1 MSQIQCP
8 VCTLLNNSTNTNCD
22 VCDSILNPNAEQA
35 EANPLEDEFMQLTGS
50 TRSDAREYLDTTNN
64 DLGNAISYY
73 YNDKELGTSNSQF
86 IQTNNTIDSFFRF
99 LSSIDLKFEE
109 PSNVKELILQYLY
122 RRGFNKP
129 HYCPLCDSRAYL
141 VAIKF
146 ISHKES
152 TSNFIRFFQ
161 KEDLEKLNIKSPN
174 YDKFREES
182 INIINNEILPKI
194 CENMTKYFNKLL
206 QTKVKILEKSNIEEF
221 NNLIN
226 YKYGPNFK
234 IIWDT
239 IFQSNSDLDEEKINN
254 AIKELINSSD
264 FHSFINNSWDT
275 PVFNHPASEE
285 VISSLKTIKIEKD
298 CKEFQELKDTKC
310 AICMQDFEEDG
321 REVTMLGCHNF
332 CKDCIMPW
340 LENHNDTCPVCR
352 NKIGS
357 SVEITK
363 EV

>member
-22 VCDSILNPNAEQA
+22 VCDSILNPNSEQV

-50 TRSDAREYLDTTNN
+50 TRSDAREYLNTTNN
-64 DLGNAISYY
+64 NLGNAISYY
-73 YNDKELGTSNSQF
+73 YNDKELGVSNSQYVE
-86 IQTNNTIDSFFRF
+86 TTNTINSFFRF
-99 LSSIDLKFEE
+99 LSSINLKFEE
-109 PSNVKELILQYLY
+109 PSNIKELISQYLY
-122 RRGFNKP
+122 RRGSNNP

-141 VAIKF
+141 VATKF
-146 ISHKES
+146 ISHKDS
-152 TSNFIRFFQ
+152 TGNFIRFFQ
-161 KEDLEKLNIKSPN
+161 KEDLEKLNIKNSD

-182 INIINNEILPKI
+182 INILNNEILPKI
-194 CENMTKYFNKLL
+194 FENMKNYFTKLL
-206 QTKVKILEKSNIEEF
+206 QTKVEILKNSNIEEF
-221 NNLIN
+221 NDFLD
-226 YKYGPNFK
+226 YKYGPNFR

-239 IFQSNSDLDEEKINN
+239 IFQSNSDLDEEQIDTS
-254 AIKELINSSD
+254 IKELVNSSD
-264 FHSFINNSWDT
+264 FHSFINNSWET

-285 VISSLKTIKIEKD
+285 EISSLKIIKLEKG
-298 CKEFQELKDTKC
+298 CKEFEELKDTKC

-352 NKIGS
+352 KKIGS
-357 SVEITK
+357 SLEKTK
-363 EV
+363 DV